1 MIYLKNISGNYA
13 KMEEINPITLPWN
26 ILQENKQ
33 INNTMSE
40 LEEIL
45 AELL

>member
-1 MIYLKNISGNYA
+1 
-13 KMEEINPITLPWN
+13 MEEINPITLPWN
-26 ILQENKQ
+26 ILQGNKQ